1 MYKINKTNL
10 SKQKKFRLS
19 EIIGIKIFFHQNI
32 NQRKL
37 FSKKLSKYVTA
48 FDYIDKILTVLSA
61 ASSGVCWSTNWNR
74 KYNFYFNCFSNNK
87 NNQSLTKHNKSNK
100 KKKHDKI
107 LIFAKSKIDSI
118 ETIVSQALIDLEI
131 NHEELNAIIKKKKK

>member
-10 SKQKKFRLS
+10 SKQTKYRLS
-19 EIIGIKIFFHQNI
+19 EVIGIEIFFHQNI

-61 ASSGVCWSTNWNR
+61 ASSGVCIISSASVVGAPVGIESAT
-74 KYNFYFNCFSNNK
+74 FTLIV
-87 NNQSLTKHNKSNK
+87 SLT
-100 KKKHDKI
+100 
-107 LIFAKSKIDSI
+107 
-118 ETIVSQALIDLEI
+118 TR
-131 NHEELNAIIKKKKK
+131 IIKALLSITKVTKRKSMIRFLFLLKVRLIASKLYYLKH

>member
-10 SKQKKFRLS
+10 SKQTKFRLS
-19 EIIGIKIFFHQNI
+19 EVIGIEIFFHQNI

-61 ASSGVCWSTNWNR
+61 ASSGVCIISSASVVGAPVGIESAT
-74 KYNFYFNCFSNNK
+74 FTLIV
-87 NNQSLTKHNKSNK
+87 SLT
-100 KKKHDKI
+100 
-107 LIFAKSKIDSI
+107 
-118 ETIVSQALIDLEI
+118 TR
-131 NHEELNAIIKKKKK
+131 IIKALLSITKVTKRKSMIRFLFFLKVRLIASKLYYLKH

>member
-10 SKQKKFRLS
+10 SKQTKYRLS
-19 EIIGIKIFFHQNI
+19 EVIGIEIFFHQNI

-61 ASSGVCWSTNWNR
+61 ASSGVCIILSASVVGAPVGIESVT
-74 KYNFYFNCFSNNK
+74 FTLIV
-87 NNQSLTKHNKSNK
+87 SLT
-100 KKKHDKI
+100 
-107 LIFAKSKIDSI
+107 
-118 ETIVSQALIDLEI
+118 TR
-131 NHEELNAIIKKKKK
+131 IIKALLSITKVTKRKSMIRFLFLLKVRLIASKLYYLKH

>member
-10 SKQKKFRLS
+10 SKQTKFRLS
-19 EIIGIKIFFHQNI
+19 EVIGIEIFFHQNI

-61 ASSGVCWSTNWNR
+61 GSSGVCIISSASVVGAPVGIESAT
-74 KYNFYFNCFSNNK
+74 FTLIV
-87 NNQSLTKHNKSNK
+87 SLT
-100 KKKHDKI
+100 
-107 LIFAKSKIDSI
+107 
-118 ETIVSQALIDLEI
+118 TR
-131 NHEELNAIIKKKKK
+131 IIKALLSITKVTKRKSMIRFLFLLKVRLIASKLYYLKH

>member
-10 SKQKKFRLS
+10 SKQTKYRLS
-19 EIIGIKIFFHQNI
+19 EVIGIEIFFHQNI

-61 ASSGVCWSTNWNR
+61 ASSGVCIISSASAVGAPVGIESAT
-74 KYNFYFNCFSNNK
+74 FTLIV
-87 NNQSLTKHNKSNK
+87 SLT
-100 KKKHDKI
+100 
-107 LIFAKSKIDSI
+107 
-118 ETIVSQALIDLEI
+118 TR
-131 NHEELNAIIKKKKK
+131 IIKALLSITKVTKRKSMIRFLFFLKVRLIASKLYYLKH

>member
-10 SKQKKFRLS
+10 SKQTKFRLS
-19 EIIGIKIFFHQNI
+19 EVIGIEIFFHQNI

-61 ASSGVCWSTNWNR
+61 ASSGVCIISSASVVGAPVGIESAT
-74 KYNFYFNCFSNNK
+74 FTLIV
-87 NNQSLTKHNKSNK
+87 SLT
-100 KKKHDKI
+100 
-107 LIFAKSKIDSI
+107 
-118 ETIVSQALIDLEI
+118 TR
-131 NHEELNAIIKKKKK
+131 IIKALLSITKVTKRKSMIRFLFLLKVRLIASKLYYLKH